1 MITLVNGKTLGSG
14 DLNILIRDSNGKLI
28 DPSQISY
35 SIFQI
40 SNQIPL
46 KIRGAYD
53 YDFEQLNSL
62 PPATVQPEGAMLV
75 GQPRMQPV
83 RASCGTYWASLTIP
97 TVWQGIYQI
106 VWYLTQY
113 VGQPEDQVKESFV
126 VQTVDPTSNSFE
138 APSVTI
144 AAKPTTTGKYAPAI
158 MYVRELIS
166 DENPDRNYHFR
177 PPTPGK
183 VVAGYTTRVGYIW
196 EDTTILRMLDIAI
209 SKLNTW
215 NTKNLYGWTLDNIP
229 VDWGRCAAIG
239 AAALCLNKESARWT
253 ADEFSYS
260 LNGVSLDINKASQY
274 QSLGQTLQQEF
285 DEWAPLLTAN
295 RPFSAGL
302 RQNRWL
308 LG

>member
-183 VVAGYTTRVGYIW
+183 AVAELIRRPSSTFLVQTKSGGSDGCTPTPIYW
-196 EDTTILRMLDIAI
+196 DIVKSPSI
-209 SKLNTW
+209 QIFCVPRIQLGNC
-215 NTKNLYGWTLDNIP
+215 NIQH
-229 VDWGRCAAIG
+229 A
-239 AAALCLNKESARWT
+239 
-253 ADEFSYS
+253 
-260 LNGVSLDINKASQY
+260 
-274 QSLGQTLQQEF
+274 
-285 DEWAPLLTAN
+285 
-295 RPFSAGL
+295 
-302 RQNRWL
+302 
-308 LG
+308 